1 MNSSNSAAEAT
12 AIDRR
17 AFLATFGAAAGA
29 LVVASMVPLAA
40 ARGADDNEHV
50 RPSAAG
56 SVATEDDWDVDDICG
71 HSPRYAHPIPH
82 APARSSPVMWECV
95 DPIDRMLV

>member
-1 MNSSNSAAEAT
+1 MSANSVNPTAGDAT
-12 AIDRR
+12 AVDRR
-17 AFLATFGAAAGA
+17 AFLALFGA
-29 LVVASMVPLAA
+29 LVVASIAPLAV
-40 ARGADDNEHV
+40 ARPRLA
-50 RPSAAG
+50 PSV
-56 SVATEDDWDVDDICG
+56 STEAEWDVDDICG